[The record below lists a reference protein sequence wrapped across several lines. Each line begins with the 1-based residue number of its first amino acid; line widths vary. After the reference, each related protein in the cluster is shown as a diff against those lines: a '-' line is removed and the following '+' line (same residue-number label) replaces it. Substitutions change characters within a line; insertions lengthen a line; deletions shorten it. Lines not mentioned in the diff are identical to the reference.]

1 MREHLGYHGPVTS
14 LPAFFLTWR
23 CFMPF
28 TRSPILV
35 LGVFSLLALLLSVLP
50 GTADVNVWHAWVEG
64 LNRLGFI
71 EGFNT
76 GEGHILQPPLGM
88 LLLVLSYDASPW
100 IGLPVHVWPGYGLTG
115 YDLSLWLS
123 LLASTAAV
131 LYVTRKAW
139 WAVVFL
145 TSFLLNGVVYG
156 YFDIY
161 CVPFWILGMHAIT
174 EEKLGRAAFFMLV
187 AVLIKWQFLVFVPF
201 VGLYFLRGLFSRPK
215 CGANDLLRRLRPFL
229 PAVLLLFAVLLVLGR
244 GSLLSL
250 ARGAAH
256 DTLSGYAMNLGWILT
271 WAMHVVWPDSYGPL
285 HDGYIEVIRTQ
296 DTRVLGLMKVLFYS
310 SFALALWRQWR
321 LPSTPDNLWRFMLAG
336 YLSYFLFNKGAH
348 ENHLVPVMLVAGYM
362 AWREKRWISIAV
374 VFAVLTNLNMFF
386 FYRLDGTDRGAV
398 RVIGGIDWSLPLAA
412 IYVIVVGAI
421 YLKLLGFGLFKRATT
436 GLS

>member
-1 MREHLGYHGPVTS
+1 
-14 LPAFFLTWR
+14 
-23 CFMPF
+23 MPF
-28 TRSPILV
+28 TRSSILA
-35 LGVFSLLALLLSVLP
+35 LGALSLLALLLSALP

-64 LNRLGFI
+64 LNRLGFV

-88 LLLVLSYDASPW
+88 LLLVLSYNASPW
-100 IGLPVHVWPGYGLTG
+100 VGLSAHVWPGYGLTS

-123 LLASTAAV
+123 LVASTAAV
-131 LYVTRKAW
+131 LYVTRNAR
-139 WAVVFL
+139 AGIVFL
-145 TSFLLNGVVYG
+145 VAFLLNGVVYG

-161 CVPFWILGMHAIT
+161 CVPFWILGMNAIT
-174 EEKLGRAAFFMLV
+174 EEKPGRAAFFMLL

-201 VGLYFLRGLFSRPK
+201 VGVY
-215 CGANDLLRRLRPFL
+215 LLRRIFSKPWGGVNSFQRRLLPFV
-229 PAVLLLFAVLLVLGR
+229 PAVLLLLAVLLILGR
-244 GSLLSL
+244 GSMLSL

-271 WAMHVVWPDSYGPL
+271 WAMHVVWPDSYGAL
-285 HDGYIEVIRTQ
+285 QDGYIEVIRTQ

-321 LPSTPDNLWRFMLAG
+321 SASTPENLWRFMLAG

-362 AWREKRWISIAV
+362 AWRETRWMTIAV
-374 VFAVLTNLNMFF
+374 VSAVLTNLNMIF
-386 FYRLDGTDRGAV
+386 FYGLDGMDRRAV
-398 RVIGGIDWSLPLAA
+398 RVIDGIDWSLPLAVV
-412 IYVIVVGAI
+412 YVIVVGAI
-421 YLKLLGFGLFKRATT
+421 YLKLLDFWIAKRTTT
-436 GLS
+436 GPS